1 MSLVF
6 KEVTNYPET
15 NTISYSDGRR
25 SYHYTIIQEGFYT
38 QLSILAYTQGKEK
51 YKVPDN
57 YKVETTWGR
66 QKNKRIV
73 QCSIDYIQKKPV
85 FKVAYGLNFSRKAQ
99 SNESPTKAANSTI
112 KVSNT

>member
-25 SYHYTIIQEGFYT
+25 SYHYTIIQEGFYP

-66 QKNKRIV
+66 QKISELYNVLLIIYKRN
-73 QCSIDYIQKKPV
+73 QCSKLPM
-85 FKVAYGLNFSRKAQ
+85 A
-99 SNESPTKAANSTI
+99 
-112 KVSNT
+112 